1 MTTAKKKGANVPR
14 AFRRKS
20 FRPRAGT
27 MHAYDLE
34 TTNIAA
40 GNPSPLYVTAYG
52 LDGDFKVAEKLTD
65 SESLLEVLALQFL
78 TPAHDGHRFVAWNA
92 NNFDVY
98 LVARALLLD
107 DRYLMR
113 PYMTRSKSLRGMRVI
128 DQVTEC
134 EWEFLDGMAMTG
146 CMMKLELFLDK
157 FAPDL
162 PKMTGV
168 INFEAGEQF
177 DNTKQSHVE
186 YAMRDSVGLYYAL
199 INAQMIVRNTFGEV
213 LRPTVGNMGI
223 RIFQSLLPKEVAV
236 QPLRLEV
243 DKIMR
248 EYVMRGGYCYCA
260 KRYTGPV
267 WKYDINQAYAAAMRE
282 AWLPDGNAQP
292 VRQFWARYPGV
303 YRLQAKHSTNK
314 IPFYY
319 TDIDGDRIFG
329 MCDIAETWL
338 TSIEVE
344 QLISEGWAIKIS
356 EGYLFDGRFKMTD
369 YVDKL
374 EHIRMNADGGPNGA
388 VGTMMKSIGNNSYG
402 KTVEQLDGVE
412 YVISNECPEEYS
424 PFVVSD
430 DEHEDLP
437 VWVKKGEPQI
447 KEYHKPQIGSFITA
461 HVRMKVRR
469 AALLDADAWLYAD
482 TDCVVFSR
490 EPAGLDIHKSLYGA
504 WKVEC
509 EGEHY
514 RIITKKVYAKV
525 ERHKQCENCVFYT
538 NKKCSKKIKLL
549 KGHLFCSQYG
559 GKEKHA
565 KGMNVKRLTDKEMI
579 DWSRGNSPSQKQIH
593 KNNLMKVLAGADMF
607 IERVRRGTKIKLDR

>member
-1 MTTAKKKGANVPR
+1 MTVDKKKKQNIPR
-14 AFRRKS
+14 AFRRKTS
-20 FRPRAGT
+20 RPRAVE
-27 MHAYDLE
+27 MIAYDLE

-40 GNPSPLYVTAYG
+40 GNPRPLYVTAYG
-52 LDGDFKVAEKLTD
+52 RDGDYRVAEKLTD
-65 SESLLEVLALQFL
+65 SEDLLEVLALEFL
-78 TPAHDGHRFVAWNA
+78 TPANDGVRFVGWNA

-98 LVARALLLD
+98 LVAKALLLD

-146 CMMKLELFLDK
+146 CQMKLELFLDK

-162 PKMTGV
+162 PKMKGV
-168 INFEAGEQF
+168 IDFEAGEEF
-177 DNTKQSHVE
+177 DASKQSHCE
-186 YAMRDSVGLYYAL
+186 YAMRDSVGLYHAL
-199 INAQMIVRNTFGEV
+199 LNAQTIVKNTFGEV

-223 RIFQSLLPKEVAV
+223 RIFQAHLPKDVSV
-236 QPLRLEV
+236 QPLKVEV
-243 DKIMR
+243 DRIMR
-248 EYVMRGGYCYCA
+248 DYVMRGGFCYCA
-260 KRYTGPV
+260 KRYNGPV

-292 VRQFWARYPGV
+292 VKQFWARYPGI
-303 YRLQAKHSTNK
+303 YRLTAKNPKNK

-319 TDIDGDRIFG
+319 TDMDGDRIFG
-329 MCDIAETWL
+329 MHELSETWL
-338 TSIEVE
+338 TSIEVS
-344 QLISEGWAIKIS
+344 QLQAEGWTIKIF
-356 EGYLFDGRFKMTD
+356 EGYLFDGRFKMTE

-437 VWVKKGEPQI
+437 VWVKKGEPQV

-461 HVRMKVRR
+461 EVRMKVRR
-469 AALLDADAWLYAD
+469 VALVDAEAWLYAD
-482 TDCVVFSR
+482 TDCNMFSR
-490 EPAGLDIHKSLYGA
+490 EPQGIDTHKSRYGA
-504 WKVEC
+504 WKIEC

-514 RIITKKVYAKV
+514 RVITKKVYAKIDA
-525 ERHKQCENCVFYT
+525 T
-538 NKKCSKKIKLL
+538 
-549 KGHLFCSQYG
+549 
-559 GKEKHA
+559 EKHA
-565 KGMNVKRLTDKEMI
+565 KGMNVKKLNADDFER
-579 DWSRGNSPSQKQIH
+579 WSRGEPPTQKQLH
-593 KNNLMKVLAGADMF
+593 KNNLMKVLAGADMYV
-607 IERVRRGTKIKLDR
+607 ERVRRGTKISVDK